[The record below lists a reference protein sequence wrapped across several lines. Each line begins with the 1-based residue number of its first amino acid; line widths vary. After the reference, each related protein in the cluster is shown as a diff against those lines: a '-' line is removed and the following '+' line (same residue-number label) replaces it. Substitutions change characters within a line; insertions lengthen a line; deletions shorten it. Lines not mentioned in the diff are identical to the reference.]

1 MLEAKALSVQF
12 PVFRGVLKRQV
23 GQISAVSEVSL
34 SLSAGETVG
43 LVGESGCGK
52 STFLKALAGLVRR
65 SSGQV
70 LLDDAPVDVTHRET
84 MHGFRRRV
92 QMVFQDPAESLNSRH
107 SLGQILSE
115 PYDIHGLFTDSERLE
130 RVQALLAAVGLAGTP
145 LTKYPHEF
153 SGGQRQ
159 RIGVA
164 RALTLEPDYLLC
176 DEPVSALDVSVQAQ
190 LLNLLMDLQDARGLG
205 LLVVAHDLSVVRH
218 ISHRVGVMY
227 LGELVEI
234 APTNALYDA
243 PNHPYTRA
251 LLDAVPVPD
260 PRQRNRARTVLQ
272 GEIPSPQNPPA
283 GCRFHTRCP
292 VAMTRCRTEK
302 PEFRMIT
309 TDHWSA
315 CHHNDMITA

>member
-1 MLEAKALSVQF
+1 MLEANHLSVSF
-12 PVFRGVLKRQV
+12 PVYRGILKRKV
-23 GQISAVSEVSL
+23 GEISAVSDVSL
-34 SLSAGETVG
+34 SLAAGETVG

-65 SSGQV
+65 SSGEV
-70 LLDDAPVDVTHRET
+70 RLDGSTVDVTDKSA
-84 MHGFRRRV
+84 MHTFRRSV

-107 SLGQILSE
+107 SLGQILTE
-115 PYDIHGLFTDSERLE
+115 PYDIHGLFSESERFE
-130 RVQALLAAVGLAGTP
+130 RIEALLAAVGLGGTP
-145 LTKYPHEF
+145 LSKYPHEF

-164 RALTLEPDYLLC
+164 RALTLEPNYLLC

-190 LLNLLMDLQDARGLG
+190 LLNLLMDLQEARRLG
-205 LLVVAHDLSVVRH
+205 LLIVAHDLSVVRH

-234 APTNALYDA
+234 APTQPLYGT
-243 PNHPYTRA
+243 PNHPYTKA

-260 PRQRNRARTVLQ
+260 PRQRNRPRTVLS
-272 GEIPSPQNPPA
+272 GEIPSPQNPPS
-283 GCRFHTRCP
+283 GCRFRTRCP
-292 VAMTRCRTEK
+292 VAMVRCQDEK
-302 PEFRMIT
+302 PELKLIA

-315 CHHNDMITA
+315 CHQNDMM

>member
-1 MLEAKALSVQF
+1 MLEAQALSVDF
-12 PVFRGVLKRQV
+12 PVYRGILKRQV
-23 GQISAVSEVSL
+23 GHISAVSNVSL
-34 SLSAGETVG
+34 ALSAGETMG

-65 SSGQV
+65 TAGEV
-70 LLDDAPVDVTHRET
+70 RLAGKPVELKDTHGMT
-84 MHGFRRRV
+84 AFRRQV

-107 SLGQILSE
+107 ALGQILTE
-115 PYDIHGLFTDSERLE
+115 PYEIHGLYQEAERIE
-130 RVQALLAAVGLAGTP
+130 RVEALLASVGLAGTP
-145 LTKYPHEF
+145 LSKYPHEF

-234 APTNALYDA
+234 APTAPLYQT

-260 PRQRNRARTVLQ
+260 PRQRNRPRTVLT

-292 VAMTRCRTEK
+292 VAMDRCRIEK
-302 PEFRMIT
+302 PALRLIA

-315 CHHNDMITA
+315 CHQNDMM

>member
-1 MLEAKALSVQF
+1 MLEARNLRVDF
-12 PVFRGVLKRQV
+12 PVYRGVLKRQV
-23 GQISAVSEVSL
+23 GQISAVADVSL
-34 SLSAGETVG
+34 ALASGETLG

-65 SSGQV
+65 TDGEVRLNDKLVDTGDSG
-70 LLDDAPVDVTHRET
+70 A
-84 MHGFRRRV
+84 MKAFRRHV

-107 SLGQILSE
+107 SLGQILTE
-115 PYDIHGLFTDSERLE
+115 PYEIHGLYDAAERIGRIE
-130 RVQALLAAVGLAGTP
+130 ALLAAVGLAGTP
-145 LTKYPHEF
+145 LSKYPHEF

-234 APTNALYDA
+234 APTASLYQT

-260 PRQRNRARTVLQ
+260 PRQRNRPRTVLT

-292 VAMTRCRTEK
+292 VAMDRCRIEK
-302 PEFRMIT
+302 PALRLIA

-315 CHHNDMITA
+315 CHQNDMM